1 MEFFFRNVWEYFY
14 WNFHPLFSL
23 SEGCTVTNFIFFS
36 DLDQSFD
43 DDCDGKL
50 VIAEGDDLDI
60 KPDDLDRK
68 ECLQHFY
75 SLLPDPFG
83 VLLLPPNFAT
93 PFWYWYRYLVP
104 YLFDIFD
111 RLVKKFFYRPV
122 GTGSRKL
129 HN

>member
-1 MEFFFRNVWEYFY
+1 MEFFCEMFGNIFTGIFTPFFLWEKY
-14 WNFHPLFSL
+14 
-23 SEGCTVTNFIFFS
+23 VTNFIFFS

-75 SLLPDPFG
+75 SLPPHTAG
-83 VLLLPPNFAT
+83 VLLPRPNFA
-93 PFWYWYRYLVP
+93 PHSRYWCLYP
-104 YLFDIFD
+104 FDIFGT
-111 RLVKKFFYRPV
+111 